1 MKSSLVTR
9 CRLPPLF
16 VLPVDGP
23 IQPELVLLAAAVIR
37 EKDEEMILQVRC
49 RRDKEASMLLLSLT
63 YCVA

>member
-9 CRLPPLF
+9 CGLPLLLLF
-16 VLPVDGP
+16 PVDGLV
-23 IQPELVLLAAAVIR
+23 QPEPILLAAAVIR

-49 RRDKEASMLLLSLT
+49 RRDKEADMRLLSLT